1 MENCIFCKI
10 ASGEIPSCKVYESEN
25 VVAFLDVNPMEKG
38 HVLVVPK
45 RHWPSLVDVPVNN
58 TADIAVSE
66 ELAYVVRVVAK
77 AVMSTFATGANLLQ
91 CSGESAGQT
100 VNHLH
105 VHVIPRTGGATQ
117 PGFVSGAG
125 RYADDAER
133 DAYAEKI
140 RAAMKKI
147 LAEEEQY
154 VF

>member
-10 ASGEIPSCKVYESEN
+10 AAGEIPSCKVYESEN
-25 VVAFLDVNPMEKG
+25 VVAFLDVNPIEKG

-45 RHWPSLVDVPVNN
+45 RHWTSLVDVPVK
-58 TADIAVSE
+58 DSSDVAVSE

-77 AVMSTFATGANLLQ
+77 AVTSTFATGANLLQ

-105 VHVIPRTGGATQ
+105 IHVIPRTGGAAQ
-117 PGFVSGAG
+117 PAFVSGAG

-140 RAAMKKI
+140 RTSVKKI
-147 LAEEEQY
+147 LAEEDI
-154 VF
+154 F